1 MNDNIKNQQPD
12 VKENVVAG
20 IVGAFL
26 FSLVGGVLWFLIY
39 MFGFIAGIS
48 GLIGAVCAIKG
59 YALFAKKE
67 SVKGIIISVIISLLV
82 IALAWY
88 FCIAYDI
95 YTVYMELFELGEID
109 FFFTF
114 PESVQVAPMFLADPE
129 IAVPYFKDLAIGLIL
144 CIVGGGSY
152 VVNSIKNTKRTGKSA
167 PAPVEPVPMGIQS
180 DDTAEEIA
188 PEQTEEKNEKEDET
202 VFH

>member
-1 MNDNIKNQQPD
+1 MNNTTKNQQTD

-59 YALFAKKE
+59 YSIFAKKE
-67 SVKGIIISVIISLLV
+67 SIKGIIISVIISLLV

-88 FCIAYDI
+88 FCLAYD
-95 YTVYMELFELGEID
+95 VYDVYNEWFEAGEID
-109 FFFTF
+109 FSISFFDA
-114 PESVQVAPMFLADPE
+114 VRGAHIFLTDPE
-129 IAVPYFKDLAIGLIL
+129 IGPAYFGDLAIGIIL
-144 CIVGGGSY
+144 CIVGAGSY
-152 VVNSIKNTKRTGKSA
+152 VINKIRNAKNGTKNT
-167 PAPVEPVPMGIQS
+167 PEPTPIQAQEQE
-180 DDTAEEIA
+180 DTEKPTEEE
-188 PEQTEEKNEKEDET
+188 PQETTQESTEEK

>member
-1 MNDNIKNQQPD
+1 MNNTTKNQQTD

-59 YALFAKKE
+59 YSIFAKKE
-67 SVKGIIISVIISLLV
+67 SIKGIIISVIISLLV

-88 FCIAYDI
+88 FCLAYD
-95 YTVYMELFELGEID
+95 VYDVYNEWFEAGEID
-109 FFFTF
+109 FSISFFDA
-114 PESVQVAPMFLADPE
+114 VRGAHIFLTDPE
-129 IAVPYFKDLAIGLIL
+129 IGPAYFGDLAIGIIL
-144 CIVGGGSY
+144 CIVGAGSY
-152 VVNSIKNTKRTGKSA
+152 VINRIRNAKSGAKNT
-167 PAPVEPVPMGIQS
+167 PEPTPIQAQEQEN
-180 DDTAEEIA
+180 TEE
-188 PEQTEEKNEKEDET
+188 PTEEEPQETTQESTEEK

>member
-1 MNDNIKNQQPD
+1 MNNTTKNQQTD

-59 YALFAKKE
+59 YSIFAKKE
-67 SVKGIIISVIISLLV
+67 SIKGIIISVIISLLV

-88 FCIAYDI
+88 FCLAYD
-95 YTVYMELFELGEID
+95 VYDVYNEWFEAGEID
-109 FFFTF
+109 FSISFFDA
-114 PESVQVAPMFLADPE
+114 VRGAHIFLTDPE
-129 IAVPYFKDLAIGLIL
+129 IGPAYFGDLAIGIIL
-144 CIVGGGSY
+144 CIVGAGSY
-152 VVNSIKNTKRTGKSA
+152 VINKIRSAKNGVKNT
-167 PAPVEPVPMGIQS
+167 PEPTPIQAQEQE
-180 DDTAEEIA
+180 DTEKPTEEESQETA
-188 PEQTEEKNEKEDET
+188 QESTEEK

>member
-1 MNDNIKNQQPD
+1 MNNTTKNQQTD

-59 YALFAKKE
+59 YSIFAKKE

-88 FCIAYDI
+88 FCLAYD
-95 YTVYMELFELGEID
+95 VYDVYNEWYEAGEID
-109 FFFTF
+109 FSISFFDA
-114 PESVQVAPMFLADPE
+114 VRGAHIFLTDPE
-129 IAVPYFKDLAIGLIL
+129 IGPAYFGDLAIGIIL
-144 CIVGGGSY
+144 CIVGAGSY
-152 VVNSIKNTKRTGKSA
+152 VINKIRNAKNGTKNT
-167 PAPVEPVPMGIQS
+167 PEPTPIQAQEQE
-180 DDTAEEIA
+180 DTEKPTEEE
-188 PEQTEEKNEKEDET
+188 PQETTQESTEEK

>member
-1 MNDNIKNQQPD
+1 MNNTTKNQQTD

-59 YALFAKKE
+59 YSIFAKKE
-67 SVKGIIISVIISLLV
+67 SIKGIIISVIISLLV

-88 FCIAYDI
+88 FCLAYD
-95 YTVYMELFELGEID
+95 VYDVYNEWFEAGEID
-109 FFFTF
+109 FSISFFDA
-114 PESVQVAPMFLADPE
+114 VRGAHIFLTDPE
-129 IAVPYFKDLAIGLIL
+129 IGPAYFGDLAIGIIL
-144 CIVGGGSY
+144 CIVGAGSY
-152 VVNSIKNTKRTGKSA
+152 VINRIRSTKNGAKNT
-167 PAPVEPVPMGIQS
+167 PEPTPILEPNCSIIPSSGIS
-180 DDTAEEIA
+180 L
-188 PEQTEEKNEKEDET
+188 K
-202 VFH
+202 

>member
-1 MNDNIKNQQPD
+1 MNNTTKNQQTD

-59 YALFAKKE
+59 YSIFAKKE
-67 SVKGIIISVIISLLV
+67 SIKGIIISVIISLLV

-88 FCIAYDI
+88 FCLAYD
-95 YTVYMELFELGEID
+95 VYDVYNEWFEAGEID
-109 FFFTF
+109 FSISFFDA
-114 PESVQVAPMFLADPE
+114 VRGAHIFLTDPE
-129 IAVPYFKDLAIGLIL
+129 IGPAYFGDLAIGIIL
-144 CIVGGGSY
+144 CIVGAGSY
-152 VVNSIKNTKRTGKSA
+152 VINKIRSTKNGAKNT
-167 PAPVEPVPMGIQS
+167 PEPTPIQAQEQE
-180 DDTAEEIA
+180 DTEE
-188 PEQTEEKNEKEDET
+188 PTEEEPQETTQESTEEK

>member
-12 VKENVVAG
+12 VKENMIAG

-59 YALFAKKE
+59 YAIFAKKE

-88 FCIAYDI
+88 FCLAYDI
-95 YTVYMELFELGEID
+95 YDVYNEWFEAGEID
-109 FFFTF
+109 FSLSFF
-114 PESVQVAPMFLADPE
+114 ESVQLAPMFLADPE
-129 IAVPYFKDLAIGLIL
+129 IAIPYFKDLAIGLIL

-167 PAPVEPVPMGIQS
+167 PAPVEPVPMGIQG